1 LLCPACAG
9 RFAVFVADGPSLT
22 SDGFL
27 PMRSAPPR
35 DLFSYAPQQIPA
47 NPPAPAP
54 LYTTAPQVY
63 PLGPAHVPRVAPTPV
78 AATPSTLSQRRPSRN
93 LTIQI
98 NSPTFPTYTPAAVAP
113 ALVQPVTPQPV
124 IFSQTAGSS
133 SAIPMARAGTQPL
146 PMTRKLSGMSNAS
159 MPNTTPPMG
168 ATHHVHGQPVGQIV
182 NGMPQVQGLRRQAAV
197 RRVSSADAPVM
208 QSMSGYTVQQ
218 PSIMGWAGQPV
229 AVSPNGAGAHSALTS
244 APLMTV
250 HPPPMIYGAGA
261 YGTSPHRVHPPPYPG
276 TMRPIARMPSSP
288 ARLGQRKAST
298 ASPSKRPPSGKR
310 RATPSGGGFS
320 WGEATFINFTPD
332 DAEKL
337 LTGVAPSGSQ
347 SKRKRE
353 EDAAAAKAAA
363 VAVAASAAVVSSS
376 SSNGS
381 SSDAEADAGSP
392 RKRSRSSEE

>member
-1 LLCPACAG
+1 MSDWFVPLA
-9 RFAVFVADGPSLT
+9 RAVFDADRPSLT
-22 SDGFL
+22 SDGFV

-63 PLGPAHVPRVAPTPV
+63 PPGPAHVPRVAPSPV
-78 AATPSTLSQRRPSRN
+78 TATPSTLSQRRPSRN

-133 SAIPMARAGTQPL
+133 SAAIPMARAGTQPL

-182 NGMPQVQGLRRQAAV
+182 TGMPQVQGLRRQAAV

-208 QSMSGYTVQQ
+208 QSMTGYAVQQ
-218 PSIMGWAGQPV
+218 PSIMGWAGQAV
-229 AVSPNGAGAHSALTS
+229 AVSPNGASAQSTLTS

-298 ASPSKRPPSGKR
+298 TSPSKRSPSGKR
-310 RATPSGGGFS
+310 RTAPSGGGFS
-320 WGEATFINFTPD
+320 WGEATFINFTSD

-363 VAVAASAAVVSSS
+363 AAVVSSS

-381 SSDAEADAGSP
+381 SSDAETDAGSP